1 MLLFKGA
8 DGIWGFLIQVESEI
22 NSNSLM
28 DKKSKHG

>member
-8 DGIWGFLIQVESEI
+8 DGIWGFLIPVESEI